1 MGSEKHTVISRPVAR
16 DEGLLVETIDGDAV
30 VYDLDT
36 KQVHCLK
43 SLAAVVFSAADGTK
57 TASDIA
63 ELASYGLSRPVS
75 ATEVEEV
82 VLSLDESGL
91 LNISPFDDG
100 RGVSRRQAL
109 KTFAVAGAGA
119 ALITTI
125 SAPTAL
131 AQGSQ
136 IATGNCCGDSSKSA
150 CEGLNPTC
158 ASGHCCQ
165 NNGGKQCNECKCVGD
180 HNDCETGGACTK
192 NSDCSTGQE
201 CITSGMGAGFCCTAF
216 EAPGGGILSC

>member
-1 MGSEKHTVISRPVAR
+1 M
-16 DEGLLVETIDGDAV
+16 ETIDGDAV

-43 SLAAVVFSAADGTK
+43 TLAAVVFSVADGTK
-57 TASDIA
+57 TVADIA
-63 ELASYGLSRPVS
+63 ELASYRLARPVS
-75 ATEVEEV
+75 EAEVHDV
-82 VLSLDESGL
+82 VLNLEETGL
-91 LNISPFDDG
+91 LNSSPLADG
-100 RGVSRRQAL
+100 QGVSRRQAL

-125 SAPTAL
+125 SAPAAL
-131 AQGSQ
+131 AAGSQ
-136 IATGNCCGDSSKSA
+136 IATGNCCGNSAKSA

-180 HNDCETGGACTK
+180 KNDCETGASCTS
-192 NSDCSTGQE
+192 NSQCATGEE
-201 CITSGMGAGFCCTAF
+201 CITSGQGAGFCCTVF
-216 EAPGGGILSC
+216 ESTGGGVLSC